1 MKYSEWL
8 KRRDENRGAGRVGI
22 SDIGPDS
29 HHSVPDGIDGKNPGA
44 FGTFSLDGSDL
55 PPTNTKKTR
64 MRPAMYPKKNCNC
77 GK

>member
-8 KRRDENRGAGRVGI
+8 KRRDENRGAARVGI

-29 HHSVPDGIDGKNPGA
+29 HDMVPDEIGGESPGA
-44 FGTFSLDGSDL
+44 FNTFSLDGKDL
-55 PPTNTKKTR
+55 PPTPGGKMKR
-64 MRPAMYPKKNCNC
+64 IMSRKKNCNC